1 MMKSTIARC
10 YRDRARRAFPPALGT
25 GEQGAY
31 PRPGH
36 NQESPLRKSVPVVSG
51 RVSRLEPLSPARAK
65 ETNRVGDMPAGP
77 VHRQT
82 PVIAV
87 SLAP

>member
-1 MMKSTIARC
+1 MMKSTIPRC

-25 GEQGAY
+25 GEQRACL
-31 PRPGH
+31 PPH
-36 NQESPLRKSVPVVSG
+36 NQESPLRASVRVVSD
-51 RVSRLEPLSPARAK
+51 RVSRLKPLSPAWAK
-65 ETNRVGDMPAGP
+65 ETNRVGDKPAGP
-77 VHRQT
+77 VHRRT

>member
-1 MMKSTIARC
+1 MMKSTIPRC

-25 GEQGAY
+25 GEQRACL
-31 PRPGH
+31 PRH
-36 NQESPLRKSVPVVSG
+36 NQESPLRASVRVVSD
-51 RVSRLEPLSPARAK
+51 RVSRLKPLSPAWAK
-65 ETNRVGDMPAGP
+65 ETNRVGDKPAGP

>member
-1 MMKSTIARC
+1 MMKSTIPRC
-10 YRDRARRAFPPALGT
+10 YRDRARRAFPAALVT
-25 GEQGAY
+25 GEQRACL
-31 PRPGH
+31 PH
-36 NQESPLRKSVPVVSG
+36 TINESLLRASVRVVSG
-51 RVSRLEPLSPARAK
+51 RVSRLNPLSPAWAK
-65 ETNRVGDMPAGP
+65 ETNRVGDKPAGP